1 MGVDLQ
7 EGHQGVHQEGQED
20 HQLEE
25 KEAELHLQDQLRH
38 KEEEVVEL
46 FHYHLHQEALQVH
59 QQVEVVEALQVVVVQ
74 EEVPLPSRKSD
85 QQSLS

>member
-1 MGVDLQ
+1 
-7 EGHQGVHQEGQED
+7 
-20 HQLEE
+20 
-25 KEAELHLQDQLRH
+25 
-38 KEEEVVEL
+38 VEL